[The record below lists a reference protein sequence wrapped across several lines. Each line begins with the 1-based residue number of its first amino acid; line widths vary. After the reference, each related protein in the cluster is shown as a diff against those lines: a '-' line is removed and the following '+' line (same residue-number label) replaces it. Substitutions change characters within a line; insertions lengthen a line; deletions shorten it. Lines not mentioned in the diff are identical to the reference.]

1 MVDRAADAD
10 PGAFFRAHYP
20 ELYRFVSS
28 FTGFPPVDVDDVVQE
43 TLVQAWRDRSRFE
56 HEASPLT
63 WLRSIARNRARD
75 LLRRRRVRRDA
86 DRVLRALG
94 RLEADDLS
102 ADLLES
108 EELGA
113 RVREALHGLPR
124 DYADLLVLRYL
135 EERTVKAIAEKMSE
149 SEDAV
154 ESRLRRAR
162 EAFRKRLCEG
172 AGHDE

>member
-1 MVDRAADAD
+1 MVDRTADAD

-28 FTGFPPVDVDDVVQE
+28 STGFPPADVDDVVQE

-56 HEASPLT
+56 HDASALT

-86 DRVLRALG
+86 DRVLRSLG
-94 RLEADDLS
+94 RLETEDLS
-102 ADLLES
+102 PDLLDS

-113 RVREALHGLPR
+113 RVRDALHGLPKE
-124 DYADLLVLRYL
+124 YAGLLVLRYL
-135 EERTVKAIAEKMSE
+135 EDQTVKAIAAKLSE
-149 SEDAV
+149 TEDAV